1 MNLEL
6 RHIEKRF
13 GPTVANRD
21 ISLLVE
27 SGSIHAVLGENGA
40 GKSTLMKIISGF
52 IAPDAGEVLMGGD
65 RLPPGSPHHSAA
77 AGIGMLHQ
85 DPLVFLPMTML
96 DNAMLGSDRNTRTAA
111 EELADVADRLGFHFR
126 PDVPAGRLSVGARQ
140 QHEMIRLLWLG
151 VRVLILDE
159 PTTGIT
165 EAQREQL
172 FAALRTL
179 AGEGLIVLFVSHKL
193 EEVAEL
199 CDRVTVLRHGLV
211 AGETELPTPPLRL
224 VEMMFGRSVEPV
236 ARKRIPP
243 GEVVLDIDRLEMAEA
258 GAGAGPIS
266 IGVRR
271 GEALGLAGLEGSGQR
286 LLLRACAGRLR
297 PASGRVLFEGADPV
311 TRSDKIHY
319 VPAGRLEEGLIP
331 GLTVTEHL
339 ELTAPDDSFTI
350 DWGEAE
356 ERAGSV
362 IAAYQISGTPETLA
376 DVLSGGN
383 QQRLMLA
390 MAPDNARLL
399 LLEQP
404 TRGLDL
410 ESARWVWSEL
420 DRRRSAG
427 ATVVFTSSDLDEL
440 VAQSDRIAVFFAG
453 EVVGVVESSTATTS
467 ELGHLIGG
475 LAPGVSS

>member
-1 MNLEL
+1 MHLEL
-6 RHIEKRF
+6 RHIDKRF
-13 GPTVANRD
+13 GKTVANRD

-27 SGSIHAVLGENGA
+27 SGTIHAVLGENGA

-52 IAPDAGEVLMGGD
+52 IAPDSGEVLMGAE
-65 RLPPGSPHHSAA
+65 RLPPGSPHHSSE

-96 DNAMLGSDRNTRTAA
+96 DNALLGSGRNSRTAA
-111 EELADVADRLGFHFR
+111 EQLADIADRLGFPFR
-126 PDVPAGRLSVGARQ
+126 PDTIAGRLSVGARQ

-165 EAQREQL
+165 AAQRDQL

-193 EEVAEL
+193 EEVADL
-199 CDRVTVLRHGLV
+199 CDRVTVLRHGSV
-211 AGETELPTPPLRL
+211 AGETELPAPPQRL
-224 VEMMFGRSVEPV
+224 VEMMFGRSVEPA
-236 ARKRIPP
+236 ARERITP
-243 GEVVLDIDRLEMAEA
+243 GAVVLDIDRVEVTEA
-258 GAGAGPIS
+258 GASAGPIT
-266 IGVRR
+266 IEVRQ

-286 LLLRACAGRLR
+286 LLLRACAGLVQ
-297 PASGRVLFEGADPV
+297 PTSGRVLFDGADPV
-311 TRSDKIHY
+311 ARSDEIHY

-331 GLTVTEHL
+331 GLNVTEHL
-339 ELTAPDDSFTI
+339 ELTAPEHSFTI
-350 DWGEAE
+350 DWGASE
-356 ERAGSV
+356 ERAGSI
-362 IAAYQISGTPETLA
+362 IARYQIRGTPETLA

-390 MAPDNARLL
+390 MAPEKARLL

-420 DRRRSAG
+420 DRRRSAR

-453 EVVGVVESSTATTS
+453 KVVAVVDATAATIS
-467 ELGHLIGG
+467 GLGLLIGG
-475 LAPGVSS
+475 LAPA

>member
-1 MNLEL
+1 MHLEL
-6 RHIEKRF
+6 RNIEKRF
-13 GPTVANRD
+13 GQTVANRD
-21 ISLLVE
+21 ISLGVE
-27 SGSIHAVLGENGA
+27 SGTIHAVLGENGA

-52 IAPDAGEVLMGGD
+52 LAPDSGEVLIDGKP
-65 RLPPGSPHHSAA
+65 LPPGSPRHAA
-77 AGIGMLHQ
+77 EAGIGMLHQ

-96 DNAMLGSDRNTRTAA
+96 DNALLGSERSSRIAA
-111 EELADVADRLGFHFR
+111 EQLADIADRLGFPFL
-126 PDVPAGRLSVGARQ
+126 PAVNAARLSVGARQ

-151 VRVLILDE
+151 VNVLILDE

-165 EAQREQL
+165 EKQRDQL
-172 FAALRTL
+172 FSALRTL

-193 EEVAEL
+193 EEVADL
-199 CDRVTVLRHGLV
+199 CVRVTVLRHGSV
-211 AGETELPTPPLRL
+211 AGHTEMPAPPRQL
-224 VEMMFGRSVEPV
+224 VEMMFGRSVEPPS
-236 ARKRIPP
+236 RERIAL
-243 GEVVLDIDRLEMAEA
+243 GDVTLDIEGVELAED
-258 GAGAGPIS
+258 GASAGPIS
-266 IGVRR
+266 LEVRR

-297 PASGRVLFEGADPV
+297 PSSGRIDFEGSDPE
-311 TRSDKIHY
+311 THLDEIHY

-331 GLTVTEHL
+331 GLSVTEHL
-339 ELTAPDDSFTI
+339 ELTAANDSFTI
-350 DWGEAE
+350 DWGASEK
-356 ERAGSV
+356 RADSI
-362 IAAYQISGTPETLA
+362 IASYQIRGRPGTLA
-376 DVLSGGN
+376 EVLSGGN

-390 MAPDNARLL
+390 MAPEKARLL

-420 DRRRSAG
+420 DRRRGEG

-453 EVVGVVESSTATTS
+453 EVVGVVDPATATIS

-475 LAPGVSS
+475 LAPA

>member
-1 MNLEL
+1 MHLEL
-6 RHIEKRF
+6 RHIDKRF
-13 GPTVANRD
+13 GKTVANRD

-27 SGSIHAVLGENGA
+27 SGTIHAVLGENGA

-52 IAPDAGEVLMGGD
+52 IAPDSGEVLMGGE
-65 RLPPGSPHHSAA
+65 RLPPGSPHHSSE

-85 DPLVFLPMTML
+85 DPLVFLPMAML
-96 DNAMLGSDRNTRTAA
+96 DNALLGSGRNSRTAA
-111 EELADVADRLGFHFR
+111 EQLADIADRLGFPFR
-126 PDVPAGRLSVGARQ
+126 PDAIAGRLSVGARQ
-140 QHEMIRLLWLG
+140 QHEMMRLLWLG

-165 EAQREQL
+165 AAQRDQL
-172 FAALRTL
+172 FTALRTL

-199 CDRVTVLRHGLV
+199 CDRVTVLRHGSV
-211 AGETELPTPPLRL
+211 AGETELPAPPHRL
-224 VEMMFGRSVEPV
+224 VEMMFGRSVEPA
-236 ARKRIPP
+236 ARERITP
-243 GEVVLDIDRLEMAEA
+243 GAVVLDIDRVEVAEA
-258 GAGAGPIS
+258 GASAGPITLE
-266 IGVRR
+266 VRQ

-286 LLLRACAGRLR
+286 LLLRACTGRVQ
-297 PASGRVLFEGADPV
+297 PNSGRVLFDGADPV
-311 TRSDKIHY
+311 ARSDEIHY

-331 GLTVTEHL
+331 GLNVTEHL
-339 ELTAPDDSFTI
+339 ELTAPDHSFTI
-350 DWGEAE
+350 DWGASE
-356 ERAGSV
+356 ERAGSI
-362 IAAYQISGTPETLA
+362 IARYQIRGTPETLA

-390 MAPDNARLL
+390 MAREKARLL

-427 ATVVFTSSDLDEL
+427 ATVMFTSSDLDEL

-453 EVVGVVESSTATTS
+453 KVIGVVDSTTATIS

-475 LAPGVSS
+475 LAPA

>member
-1 MNLEL
+1 MHLEL
-6 RHIEKRF
+6 RNIEKRF
-13 GPTVANRD
+13 GPTLANRD
-21 ISLLVE
+21 ISLGVE
-27 SGSIHAVLGENGA
+27 SGTIHAVLGENGA

-52 IAPDAGEVLMGGD
+52 LAPDSGEVLIDGKT
-65 RLPPGSPHHSAA
+65 LPPGSPRHSAE

-96 DNAMLGSDRNTRTAA
+96 DNALLGSDRSSRTAA
-111 EELADVADRLGFHFR
+111 DTLAEIADRLGFPFR
-126 PDVPAGRLSVGARQ
+126 PEVNAARLSVGARQ

-151 VRVLILDE
+151 VNVLILDE

-165 EAQREQL
+165 EEQRDQL
-172 FAALRTL
+172 FSALRTL

-193 EEVAEL
+193 EEVADL
-199 CDRVTVLRHGLV
+199 CERVTVLRHGSV
-211 AGETELPTPPLRL
+211 AGHTELPAPPRQL
-224 VEMMFGRSVEPV
+224 VEMMFGRSVEPPSRERV
-236 ARKRIPP
+236 AP
-243 GEVVLDIDRLEMAEA
+243 GEVVLEVDRAMVTEN
-258 GAGAGPIS
+258 GGSAGPITLE
-266 IGVRR
+266 VRR
-271 GEALGLAGLEGSGQR
+271 GESLGLAGLEGSGQR
-286 LLLRACAGRLR
+286 LLLRACAGRLQ
-297 PASGRVLFEGADPV
+297 PASGRILFEGVDPGS
-311 TRSDKIHY
+311 RSDEIHY

-331 GLTVTEHL
+331 GLSVTEHL
-339 ELTAPDDSFTI
+339 ELTAPDNSFAI
-350 DWGEAE
+350 DWGASE
-356 ERAGSV
+356 ERADSI
-362 IAAYQISGTPETLA
+362 IARYQIRGQPETLA

-390 MAPDNARLL
+390 MAPERSRLL

-420 DRRRSAG
+420 DRRRREG

-453 EVVGVVESSTATTS
+453 EVVGVVDTATATIS

-475 LAPGVSS
+475 LAPA

>member
-1 MNLEL
+1 MHLEL
-6 RHIEKRF
+6 RHIDKRF
-13 GPTVANRD
+13 GKTVANRD

-27 SGSIHAVLGENGA
+27 SGTIHAVLGENGA

-52 IAPDAGEVLMGGD
+52 IAPDSGEVLMGGE
-65 RLPPGSPHHSAA
+65 RLPPGSPHHSSE

-96 DNAMLGSDRNTRTAA
+96 DNALLGSGRNSRTAA
-111 EELADVADRLGFHFR
+111 EQLADIADRLGFHFR
-126 PDVPAGRLSVGARQ
+126 PDTIAGRLSVGARQ

-165 EAQREQL
+165 AAQRDQL

-199 CDRVTVLRHGLV
+199 CDRVTVLRHGSV
-211 AGETELPTPPLRL
+211 AGETELPAPPQRL
-224 VEMMFGRSVEPV
+224 VEMMFGRSVEPA
-236 ARKRIPP
+236 ARERITP
-243 GEVVLDIDRLEMAEA
+243 GYVVLDIDRVEITEA
-258 GAGAGPIS
+258 GASAGPIT
-266 IGVRR
+266 IEVRQ

-286 LLLRACAGRLR
+286 LLLRACAGRVQ
-297 PASGRVLFEGADPV
+297 PTSGRVLFDGVDPV
-311 TRSDKIHY
+311 ARSDEIHY

-331 GLTVTEHL
+331 GLNVTEHL
-339 ELTAPDDSFTI
+339 ELTAPDHSFTI
-350 DWGEAE
+350 DWGASE
-356 ERAGSV
+356 ERAGSI
-362 IAAYQISGTPETLA
+362 IARYQIRGTPETLA

-390 MAPDNARLL
+390 MAPEKARLL

-453 EVVGVVESSTATTS
+453 KVVGVVDSTTPTIS
-467 ELGHLIGG
+467 ELGYLIGG
-475 LAPGVSS
+475 LTPA